1 MRRRASEEEGKRVGG
16 MVESVTNKKEEKTGH
31 SIHLSLTQYGGLRD
45 GARPHQPSPII
56 SLPSSFFIRFDLRL
70 LNKLSRAG
78 EEERVN

>member
-1 MRRRASEEEGKRVGG
+1 
-16 MVESVTNKKEEKTGH
+16 MVESVANKKKEKTGH
-31 SIHLSLTQYGGLRD
+31 SMHLSLAPQYGGLRD